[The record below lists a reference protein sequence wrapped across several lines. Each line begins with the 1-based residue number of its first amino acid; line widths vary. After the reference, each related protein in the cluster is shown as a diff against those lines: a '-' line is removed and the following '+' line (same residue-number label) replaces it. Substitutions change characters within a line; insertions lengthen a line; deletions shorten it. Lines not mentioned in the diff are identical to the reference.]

1 MSNVKQETISG
12 AKWLLLKRC
21 TMQPVQLV
29 FGILLARLI
38 SPEEFGILGLTAV
51 FFAIAGQLQDCGFG
65 SALVRDIHRTEK
77 DINTVFWTN
86 MGLSFVLSSLLFLCA
101 PLFVDFFHQPA
112 LLWLTRASA
121 LMMFLNSTGS
131 VHWTLYTCRRDF
143 KTPAIVNMVCTLCAM
158 PVCLGT
164 AYIGWGYWS
173 LFLQGCTTALL
184 SLGIIWYISP
194 WKPAWSWSRESFTR
208 YFSYGC
214 KLTASGIIDSFF
226 TNSKNLLIGKFYSP
240 ADLGLFNRAWGLA
253 SAPSSLVNGILGSVT
268 FPILATI
275 QEDETK
281 LLQVYSKYIRITSL
295 PIFFASWL
303 FIALAYPA
311 ISLIYGEN
319 WLVCA
324 GYLQIVLIGVM
335 SYHYGTINNN
345 LLLVKGRADLVLR
358 LGIIKKI
365 VSFLL
370 LFAGIFISMEAVC
383 WAAVAFV
390 PFSIL
395 LNSYYTGKLFNFG
408 LQRQMKDFLPYFI
421 ISALCC
427 IPANC
432 ITYLPI
438 HPFFHLM
445 LGGVVSTVLYT
456 GILYMKKDTAFFML
470 LESFGQS
477 KFCPIFLRRFTR
489 V

>member
-208 YFSYGC
+208 YFSYGS
-214 KLTASGIIDSFF
+214 KIMLNGLIDAAYGNFR
-226 TNSKNLLIGKFYSP
+226 NMLVGKVYSP
-240 ADLGLFNRAWGLA
+240 ADLGLLSRATHLA
-253 SAPSSLVNGILGSVT
+253 SLPSETINGILSSVT
-268 FPILATI
+268 FPILATL
-275 QEDETK
+275 QEDESR
-281 LLQVYSKYIRITSL
+281 LLDVYSKYIRITSMC
-295 PIFFASWL
+295 IFFGGVL
-303 FIALAYPA
+303 MVTLANP
-311 ISLIYGEN
+311 LVCLLYGEK
-319 WLVCA
+319 WSECVI
-324 GYLQIVLIGVM
+324 YLQILGWGVM
-335 SYHYGTINNN
+335 WYHYGAINNN
-345 LLLVKGRADLVLR
+345 LLLVKGRSDLALRINVIKRCLTVAITFCVL
-358 LGIIKKI
+358 
-365 VSFLL
+365 
-370 LFAGIFISMEAVC
+370 FISMKAVC
-383 WAAVAFV
+383 LGSVIIV
-390 PFSIL
+390 PFGFF
-395 LNSYYTGKLFNFG
+395 LNSYYTGKLFGMTFTK
-408 LQRQMKDFLPYFI
+408 QMKDFLPYFFLSI
-421 ISALCC
+421 LACS
-427 IPANC
+427 PA
-432 ITYLPI
+432 YLLTWSSL
-438 HPFFHLM
+438 HYFWQLV
-445 LGGVVSTVLYT
+445 LGGLLAGGIYVAILSILRNDAFLLLLKTASQSAAYT
-456 GILYMKKDTAFFML
+456 QLKKQFHI
-470 LESFGQS
+470 G
-477 KFCPIFLRRFTR
+477 
-489 V
+489 